1 MVYMLTWLGHIDGKR
16 YHIWHTYGSVMGMK
30 LPHFFL
36 GLCST
41 RIEKLSVSWKHH
53 LVGSPFLPEACDE
66 KISPFSNGC
75 PTYFHMHKA
84 ARFPAKNLQCS
95 QNMLS
100 MSMCFLLFFSG
111 SRYFPMKTNR
121 CYWRSV
127 HLGNAPWKPRFQKDA
142 DTRWSLKELVNGCSA
157 LLNMVY
163 LVLIYTQ

>member
-1 MVYMLTWLGHIDGKR
+1 MLPYMAYIRIRHGYEIAA
-16 YHIWHTYGSVMGMK
+16 
-30 LPHFFL
+30 FFL
-36 GLCST
+36 GAMLHPHRKTLCVMKTPSSWISFSSRGARWKNIT
-41 RIEKLSVSWKHH
+41 LFQRLSNIFSHAQSSAFSSQELAMFTKHVIH
-53 LVGSPFLPEACDE
+53 VHVFPFV
-66 KISPFSNGC
+66 
-75 PTYFHMHKA
+75 
-84 ARFPAKNLQCS
+84 
-95 QNMLS
+95 
-100 MSMCFLLFFSG
+100 FSG